1 MFDSGPVTTEELTA
15 LISRLA
21 LPDRDMD
28 DAARIEQ
35 IAVLERL
42 KGAAAAAQVR
52 VSVDFDAS
60 QREVQA
66 AAGVPARKR
75 GAGVGA
81 QIALARRDSA
91 ARGGRHL
98 GLARALVAE
107 MPHTLATLA
116 RGETTEW
123 RATIIARE
131 TATLSAEHRTE
142 VDARLADRL
151 PTLGDRQVEQAARAL
166 AYQLDPSSPLRRIR
180 GAVADRRVSIRPAP
194 DAMARV
200 TGFLPVAQ
208 GVAVWAA
215 LQAHAGTGR
224 AAGDERSR
232 DQIMADTF
240 VERLTGQARAE
251 EVSIEV
257 GLVMTDAALLAGD
270 DTPARIHADG
280 LPGAVVPASF
290 ARSLLRGGEGSE
302 SCGGSER
309 TARDLTERV
318 KVWLRRLYTSP
329 DDGTLVAMDSH
340 RREFDGKLRAFVVH
354 RDQYCRTPWCGAPIR
369 HADHVRPDAAG
380 GPTSADNGQGLC
392 AACNYTKELPGW
404 AARTATPKTADPPD
418 IGPSTVPLGGPH
430 TVRTTTPTGHTY
442 DSTAPPVLDSH
453 DTYPHPTR
461 TSRLETGYARLLG
474 LAA

>member
-15 LISRLA
+15 LVSRLA
-21 LPDRDMD
+21 LPDRDLD

-42 KGAAAAAQVR
+42 KGAAAAAQAQ
-52 VSVDFDAS
+52 VSVDFDTS
-60 QREVQA
+60 QREAQA
-66 AAGVPARKR
+66 AEGVPARKR

-131 TATLSAEHRTE
+131 TATLSAEHRRE

-200 TGFLPVAQ
+200 TGFLPWLRA
-208 GVAVWAA
+208 WPC
-215 LQAHAGTGR
+215 GR
-224 AAGDERSR
+224 PCRR
-232 DQIMADTF
+232 
-240 VERLTGQARAE
+240 
-251 EVSIEV
+251 
-257 GLVMTDAALLAGD
+257 
-270 DTPARIHADG
+270 TPARDG
-280 LPGAVVPASF
+280 P
-290 ARSLLRGGEGSE
+290 
-302 SCGGSER
+302 
-309 TARDLTERV
+309 RV
-318 KVWLRRLYTSP
+318 
-329 DDGTLVAMDSH
+329 
-340 RREFDGKLRAFVVH
+340 
-354 RDQYCRTPWCGAPIR
+354 
-369 HADHVRPDAAG
+369 
-380 GPTSADNGQGLC
+380 TSALVTRSWPIPSSSGSP
-392 AACNYTKELPGW
+392 ARRAPRKSASRW
-404 AARTATPKTADPPD
+404 A
-418 IGPSTVPLGGPH
+418 
-430 TVRTTTPTGHTY
+430 GH
-442 DSTAPPVLDSH
+442 D
-453 DTYPHPTR
+453 
-461 TSRLETGYARLLG
+461 
-474 LAA
+474 